1 MKITKPSIVASVT
14 LSLNRMLSV
23 LLPLEYVRSEEFVPQ
38 ATDEKTVSTRFDSYV
53 TCKYYQWST
62 FKFCGKVLQLGTE
75 DGLDHIH
82 HVPHEQSLH
91 EVESLHPVAPAV
103 IAAVV
108 LFLSV
113 QVDGV
118 EAVDA
123 VNVEVGGPRH
133 EAVVAPAERDLGPV
147 SAIVTARP
155 RPRGRTDILDV
166 KVGVGRDPAARVWH
180 M

>member
-1 MKITKPSIVASVT
+1 M
-14 LSLNRMLSV
+14 
-23 LLPLEYVRSEEFVPQ
+23 RSEEFVPQ

-53 TCKYYQWST
+53 TKNCLHHVY
-62 FKFCGKVLQLGTE
+62 
-75 DGLDHIH
+75 

-91 EVESLHPVAPAV
+91 EVEPLHPVAPAV
-103 IAAVV
+103 VAAAV

-155 RPRGRTDILDV
+155 RPRGRTDILAV
-166 KVGVGRDPAARVWH
+166 KVGVGRDPAARVRH
-180 M
+180 NPGRLESGLRYV